1 MKVGKWQKDSRKWKE
16 PKMAKTT
23 FSPADE
29 VKQIAEELIPKYHS
43 HLDECKV
50 RIDYV
55 FISKTP
61 SSGGKDVWGT
71 CRKITNL
78 NAHLAGEEEPFFVI
92 TISEP
97 VWSVLPDQERRILVD
112 HELCH
117 AWAEFDDDEDNPDA
131 VKLSIREHD
140 MEEFSAI
147 VRRYGAWR
155 DEIKDFVDN
164 AMKSKELHS

>member
-1 MKVGKWQKDSRKWKE
+1 
-16 PKMAKTT
+16 MAKTIYT
-23 FSPADE
+23 PADE

-43 HLDECKV
+43 HLEECKV

-61 SSGGKDVWGT
+61 SKGGKDVWGT

-97 VWSVLPDQERRILVD
+97 VWNVLPPDKKIVLVD

-131 VKLSIREHD
+131 VKLSILPHNV
-140 MEEFSAI
+140 EEFAAI
-147 VRRYGAWR
+147 IRRHGLWSE
-155 DEIKDFVDN
+155 DVKSFVEE
-164 AMKSKELHS
+164 ALKTKSTKQGNQDG